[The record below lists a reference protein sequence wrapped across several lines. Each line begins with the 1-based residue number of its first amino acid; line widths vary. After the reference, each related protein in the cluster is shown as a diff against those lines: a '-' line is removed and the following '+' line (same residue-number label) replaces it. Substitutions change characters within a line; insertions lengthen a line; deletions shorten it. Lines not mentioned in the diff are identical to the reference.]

1 MDGTASSLWK
11 CREPE
16 LMNLGRAPNPPGPW
30 CGGRG
35 IWVGRIWLT
44 AQWKWQ
50 SLECRRFYHICQCL
64 HLGGA
69 TVRELRSLWIRSGR
83 FFFIRTEVFLGFTCS
98 LSLAACPDEILIMQL
113 QSDLNHSQKKSAA
126 CWIMVRI
133 PSLRRQRFEI
143 VQCIISPDTGKLAEN
158 NEQAVYCGVWKKNWK
173 NWN

>member
-1 MDGTASSLWK
+1 
-11 CREPE
+11 
-16 LMNLGRAPNPPGPW
+16 MNLGRAPNLPGPW

-98 LSLAACPDEILIMQL
+98 LSLAACLDEIPIMQL
-113 QSDLNHSQKKSAA
+113 QSDLNHSQKISCMLGYGENTLSATA
-126 CWIMVRI
+126 KIWNCAVHYISWHRKTCREQWTGCLLWCMEKKLEKLELM
-133 PSLRRQRFEI
+133 PSLRF
-143 VQCIISPDTGKLAEN
+143 S
-158 NEQAVYCGVWKKNWK
+158 
-173 NWN
+173 